1 MSGGEPGTRTLNLAV
16 KSRLLCQIELAP
28 LTDSLTNDR
37 GLTFIALKIN
47 SHRSCAPISTKQAN
61 WGGRWDSNP
70 RRPGSQ
76 PGALPAELRPPL
88 NLRSLSN

>member
-28 LTDSLTNDR
+28 LMLLLSPAGAGSYDWR
-37 GLTFIALKIN
+37 I
-47 SHRSCAPISTKQAN
+47 

-88 NLRSLSN
+88 FLKSLSN